1 MLFTYQSLYVL
12 WYRPGGTLGRLNK
25 TNSAP
30 SALILSLDEA
40 ESGRA
45 KAKEEVLSSIEPR
58 LTVVRNSSQDMHR

>member
-1 MLFTYQSLYVL
+1 MVCLFTYQSLYVL
-12 WYRPGGTLGRLNK
+12 WYRPGGKAGRLNK

-45 KAKEEVLSSIEPR
+45 KAERGNTSSIETS
-58 LTVVRNSSQDMHR
+58 LDGCQE